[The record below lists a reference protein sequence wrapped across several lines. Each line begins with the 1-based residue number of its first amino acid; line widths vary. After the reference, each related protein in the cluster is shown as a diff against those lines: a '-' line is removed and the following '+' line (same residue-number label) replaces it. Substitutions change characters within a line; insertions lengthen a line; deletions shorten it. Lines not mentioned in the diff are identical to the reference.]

1 MSRAIK
7 REEVPGLWLD
17 FQDSR
22 TWLQLGIAVVYM
34 AVMYM
39 VTPRGSINV
48 NFPFKFEL
56 PWLVITEGMALV
68 LMFTAIRAKFWVVVA
83 PIALALLFI
92 FTRLTQGQHG
102 FLYESALTMLALI
115 SYITGAVILVTN
127 LFVKDKLLARL
138 GLLAAQFGYCA
149 NLSGWMVRW
158 IEAGER
164 EGWQTGA
171 INGAWRYFPLDNLY
185 PLTLGFCAGA
195 ALTTLVIMR
204 RPKYQFIGAL
214 SLPVI
219 TVILTLAIF
228 LGNEYRT
235 LPAVLDSYWR
245 PIHVTIATVG
255 YGVCLVSFG
264 LAFAYLLKDGIRSE
278 ALAIAVA
285 VFGVVVYGFI
295 GRVYGSALTLNVP
308 LHQEY
313 GASLMFNNGV
323 GGDSHFMIRAT
334 LPFMGPL
341 MFMTLLAIL
350 GALALF
356 IVYWIK
362 ENESARKWGWNLF
375 RVAAVLQAAVI
386 IMLFVQVKNLDS
398 QIRNVNPATVISERE
413 YAPFGQW
420 LVDEEY
426 KRNNVRVELR
436 KTFTREELEE
446 IGKNQIQSSAPGL
459 KSSMQSN
466 PVEFGGLVGLFVALL
481 MVTIFSWKRKDVV
494 ASMPGL
500 EKIDSML
507 YRTVGVAFPLLSMLL
522 ITGAVWANES
532 WGRYWGWDSKEVGA
546 LVAWMAYAGF
556 LHTRIAHGW
565 RGRRSAYF
573 ALLGFAL
580 VIFTWLG
587 VSYLLPGLHSYA

>member
-1 MSRAIK
+1 MAPSF
-7 REEVPGLWLD
+7 GLD
-17 FQDSR
+17 FQDSK
-22 TWLQLGIAVVYM
+22 TWLQLGVAVLYLAVVYM
-34 AVMYM
+34 
-39 VTPRGSINV
+39 VTPAGSITI
-48 NFPFKFEL
+48 NFPVQFNL
-56 PWLVITEGMALV
+56 PWIVLNEGVALILMLV
-68 LMFTAIRAKFWVVVA
+68 AIRAKFWVVVS
-83 PIALALLFI
+83 PIALAIVLI
-92 FTRLTQGQHG
+92 FARLTYGQYG
-102 FLYESALTMLALI
+102 FLYEGAMTMLALI
-115 SYITGAVILVTN
+115 SYITAGVVLVTN
-127 LFVKDKLLARL
+127 LFVKEQVLTRL
-138 GLLAAQFGYCA
+138 GLLAVQAGYCF
-149 NLSGWMVRW
+149 NLSGWMIRW
-158 IEAGER
+158 IEAGEK

-204 RPKYQFIGAL
+204 RPKYQFLGAL
-214 SLPVI
+214 SLPII
-219 TVILTLAIF
+219 TVILVLAIF

-278 ALAIAVA
+278 AVAIAVA
-285 VFGVVVYGFI
+285 LFGVVVYGFI
-295 GRVYGSALTLNVP
+295 GRLYGSALTLSIP
-308 LHQEY
+308 LYQEY
-313 GASLMFNNGV
+313 GATLLYNDGIGN
-323 GGDSHFMIRAT
+323 DSHLMVRAR
-334 LPFMGPL
+334 LPYVGAL
-341 MFMTLLAIL
+341 MALAFLAIL
-350 GALALF
+350 ASLVLF
-356 IVYWIK
+356 IIYWIK
-362 ENESARKWGWNLF
+362 ENETAKRWGWLSFRGAVVMQAIVLAALF
-375 RVAAVLQAAVI
+375 I
-386 IMLFVQVKNLDS
+386 QVKNVDS
-398 QIRNVNPATVISERE
+398 QIRNVGSPQTMISERE

-420 LVDEEY
+420 LVDQNY
-426 KRNNVRVELR
+426 TRNNVRMELR
-436 KTFTREELEE
+436 QTFTQEQLTQ
-446 IGKNQIQSSAPGL
+446 IGKDEIERFGPGL
-459 KSSMQSN
+459 KASMQSN

-481 MVTIFSWKRKDVV
+481 MVAIFAWKRKDVV
-494 ASMPGL
+494 MAMPGL
-500 EKIDSML
+500 EKIDGML
-507 YRTVGVAFPLLSMLL
+507 YRTVGVAFPMLSMLL